1 VRLYP
6 EAIVDGRGSGGTHRA
21 GRPRRAAS
29 FLVRSALA
37 LFSTSLLTSGLG
49 FLYWAAAARLYDA
62 TIVGE
67 SATAIA
73 AMSLLAPVAMLGLGT
88 LLIAELPRRTERQ
101 GEIVVAAA
109 ALSGFAGAVLAFVAA
124 MLLPESFLGLPGIG
138 SEVGATALFVVGVS
152 TQVLGLVFD
161 QALLSTKGG
170 GLQLGRNT
178 VFSVVKLVA
187 VIVLA
192 LSLSS
197 TTSLSVFASWVI
209 GNLVSFATTI
219 LWMART
225 HPVRLSRLLP
235 RRGVLAGRGRSA
247 AAHHAL
253 NLALSTP
260 YFAMPIVANVTMT
273 SQQAG
278 YLYATWSVA
287 AFVFVLPIALST
299 ALFASGS
306 RFDDDVV
313 PQFRLS
319 LRYSVLACLA
329 ATVVAVLGGR
339 YVLRVFGQDYAD
351 TGHTALILLAV
362 AGLGLVIK
370 DHHVALNRLRGRVA
384 AEARLVWSLTVLEL
398 VGASVGGLTG
408 GIDGLATGWLLVVLL
423 EALVYSP
430 TVVSAY
436 RGKLEPG
443 TSGEP
448 GRSASASE
456 ADLAGS
462 PSMPS

>member
-1 VRLYP
+1 M
-6 EAIVDGRGSGGTHRA
+6 GKHRA
-21 GRPRRAAS
+21 GAPRRSAVT

-49 FLYWAAAARLYDA
+49 FLYWAAAARLHDA

-88 LLIAELPRRTERQ
+88 MLIAELPQRTERR

-109 ALSGFAGAVLAFVAA
+109 GLSAVAGAVLALVAA
-124 MLLPESFLGLPGIG
+124 LLLPESFLGLPGIG
-138 SEVGATALFVVGVS
+138 SELWPTALFVVGVS
-152 TQVLGLVFD
+152 TQVVGLVFD

-178 VFSVVKLVA
+178 VFSVVKLAA
-187 VIVLA
+187 VIGLALA
-192 LSLSS
+192 LSSS
-197 TTSLSVFASWVI
+197 TSLSVFASWVI
-209 GNLVSFATTI
+209 GNLVSFAAI
-219 LWMART
+219 GIWMART
-225 HPVRLSRLLP
+225 QPVPWSRLVP
-235 RRGVLAGRGRSA
+235 RSGVLAGRGRAA

-306 RFDDDVV
+306 KFTDDVI

-329 ATVVAVLGGR
+329 ATVVAVAGGQ
-339 YVLRVFGQDYAD
+339 YVLRVFGRDYAD
-351 TGHTALILLAV
+351 AGHTALVLLAV
-362 AGLGLVIK
+362 AGLGLVVK

-384 AEARLVWSLTVLEL
+384 GEARLVWGLTVLEL
-398 VGASVGGLTG
+398 VGASIGGLVG
-408 GIDGLATGWLLVVLL
+408 DIDGLATGWLLVVLL
-423 EALVYSP
+423 EAVVYGRM
-430 TVVSAY
+430 VVSAY
-436 RGKLEPG
+436 RGKLD
-443 TSGEP
+443 SGGAGES

-456 ADLAGS
+456 ADLTGS